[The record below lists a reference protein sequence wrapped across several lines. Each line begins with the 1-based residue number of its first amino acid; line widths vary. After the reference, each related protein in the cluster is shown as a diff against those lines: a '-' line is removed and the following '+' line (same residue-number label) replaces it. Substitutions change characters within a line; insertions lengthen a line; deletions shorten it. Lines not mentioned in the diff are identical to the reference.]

1 MTLSNIHLFT
11 LMLISAFIF
20 QLFMSSDTNTDADI
34 HWTRFL
40 LTVLDKQWH
49 TECVRCHTCGDLLDH
64 KCFFRSR
71 LPLFKLITR
80 DARPPGKRAAPPWK
94 KSGGKIDL
102 NSERKPN
109 SNKCKSLIRCG
120 CFVFHRMDWRS
131 PCQVLTH
138 LENLARGRQDHL
150 LCPYLLTSGH

>member
-1 MTLSNIHLFT
+1 MVEVCWRRKRTLEAWEACLCHAALGVASPSLTGEVTLSNIHIFT

-20 QLFMSSDTNTDADI
+20 HLFMSSDTNTDADI

-71 LPLFKLITR
+71 LPLFKLIISPYQGC
-80 DARPPGKRAAPPWK
+80 APPGKRAAPPWQ

-102 NSERKPN
+102 NSEP
-109 SNKCKSLIRCG
+109 
-120 CFVFHRMDWRS
+120 
-131 PCQVLTH
+131 
-138 LENLARGRQDHL
+138 
-150 LCPYLLTSGH
+150 

>member
-1 MTLSNIHLFT
+1 MLEAKENLGSMGSMPLSCCFGCGKPIFDRWGDTFHIFT

-20 QLFMSSDTNTDADI
+20 HLFMSSDTNTDADI

-71 LPLFKLITR
+71 LPLFKLIIS
-80 DARPPGKRAAPPWK
+80 PYQGCAPPREK
-94 KSGGKIDL
+94 GCPALAK
-102 NSERKPN
+102 ERGQN
-109 SNKCKSLIRCG
+109 
-120 CFVFHRMDWRS
+120 
-131 PCQVLTH
+131 
-138 LENLARGRQDHL
+138 
-150 LCPYLLTSGH
+150 